1 MKKIFKIFALS
12 FTCAL
17 FAGLGVAC
25 GEDEPQQ
32 QTPPPSGE
40 FSVSFTDGEGF
51 DYLLDGG
58 LTGDSHTL
66 SYGEKISFSLD
77 VGAFYAGTPTVLA
90 NNVALPNADGTYTF
104 TVKEDTVISV
114 SGIVKD
120 VSNMAGTGAHDD
132 AFLITRPIDLV

>member
-25 GEDEPQQ
+25 GEEEQQQ

-77 VGAFYAGTPTVLA
+77 VGAFYRASMAYFLAGQ
-90 NNVALPNADGTYTF
+90 
-104 TVKEDTVISV
+104 
-114 SGIVKD
+114 
-120 VSNMAGTGAHDD
+120 
-132 AFLITRPIDLV
+132 